1 MPSSHISSITGSP
14 RFPYAPTRSKT
25 FPLPAHITTTH
36 DEVEAVSSFPDLPPG
51 KTNGLGSLLNSASSN
66 MVPSVLNGLSASQPL
81 KPQLSAQLL
90 AASLHSPPDSFQ
102 LCRQSSFAWNNRRPS
117 VSAVDAFTLTP
128 SVTRFSDDPLNSRG
142 IHERYMLVPPF
153 LSPVDTPLGGSPNS
167 STSLNSHMGKHS
179 HKVQHSETH
188 SPPEQNAAQLNGGIN
203 GMDLFKDNG
212 LQHSPDPNTNA
223 DGSNHPT
230 YGVTL
235 NEEKDCRGSVER
247 TISAV
252 MSNESHSRSR
262 KTTQSLR
269 LFKENGVE
277 DRDRMKKEDRI
288 RDKDKET
295 NRTKD
300 RLQERNNTLSLVD
313 TGFSGIAVP
322 SELHLPYPKSDC
334 PQLIVDH
341 KESSTHVPIP
351 TTLKDDKSASSG
363 SKAGN
368 LIVGSTLN
376 GSSDETHILS
386 QTQPK
391 SCLKLSANSVLEEA
405 ASPALSNN
413 RIPKSTTFL
422 ESETSSLR
430 KPQLSLVDGSDD
442 ETRNPNAVKDKHEEH
457 EDEDEESEKD
467 EISSAL
473 YIPHTT
479 PSLAPVRIRDDI
491 DSPPFIEDAPEDGV
505 LDFSLE
511 DGARNFEPGIGKR
524 EPTEE
529 EHRISELNAI
539 SHSGDDASEYTDAI
553 TSTSVSESEDFSDRE
568 DWEDEPL
575 PHIKGDG
582 DGESTSHMTGFDTP
596 NSLEALKES
605 LPLAPHSHKKHSR
618 RHSSR
623 YYHAHAPTVPQ
634 VPLGAVELKPYNHQV
649 GGHTALFRFS
659 RRAVCKS
666 LSNREN
672 EFYEAIE
679 KRHPSLLKFLP
690 KYIGVL
696 NVTFRKA
703 QKKRKPKKENREGLE
718 AKFEENG
725 SLEPLDATTG
735 AAQPNAK
742 INDTPIQG
750 ADNGNLPIA
759 LPQVVFENNR
769 HIIPDDLFRN
779 FSSSAPSLV
788 PRFSMPSPEEQTNG
802 TSANYDANRGHDGS
816 PDESE
821 SGSPIWLH
829 GSRGAT
835 MVNHRLKEQ
844 VLRDVFLPPP
854 SRMHSPHGRSRSFIY
869 SGPGERDT
877 NGSPTASA
885 ERRSL
890 KRYGTDLT
898 PNRPRTSI
906 SAKPQERLVWEERR
920 FPSEPESSP
929 AERDTLVDDHIET
942 QDGQSDSR
950 LYPSSVEPPTLGY
963 RHSRSLVRRKASL
976 KRPSTSNARLEPPE
990 DDGYG
995 GDREDEMF
1003 AMDEEDD
1010 LPNKRSWADKCLS
1023 RRPVPPRPA
1032 TSDGRFPG
1040 TQSPAP
1046 TESASVT
1053 LPTNPSATCNQPQDP
1068 IEIEPPTERVEHF
1081 LLLEDL
1087 TAGMKRPCVLDLKMG
1102 TRQYGVD
1109 ASEKKRQ
1116 SQRQKVANTT
1126 SRALG
1131 VRVCGMQVWN
1141 VKSNS
1146 YIFQDKYFG
1155 RDLTAGKEFQ
1165 DALTRFLFDGENS
1178 KSVLRHIPTI
1188 LEKLGDLDSMIRR
1201 LPGYRFYASSLLLL
1215 YDGADHS
1222 RPIDIRLVDFANCV
1236 TAEDPLPEGT
1246 LCPPQNRNGVDTGY
1260 LRGLRSLRMYFQKI
1274 WNEVQGADWVERGEV
1289 EFNTGDERA
1298 GSHWHDACTDDD
1310 GEAST

>member
-14 RFPYAPTRSKT
+14 RFPYVPTRSRT
-25 FPLPAHITTTH
+25 FPLPAHITTAH
-36 DEVEAVSSFPDLPPG
+36 DEVEAVPSFPDLPSG
-51 KTNGLGSLLNSASSN
+51 KTNGLSSLLSSASPK
-66 MVPSVLNGLSASQPL
+66 MVPSVLNGISASQPL
-81 KPQLSAQLL
+81 SPQLSSQLL

-102 LCRQSSFAWNNRRPS
+102 LCRRSSFARNNRRPS
-117 VSAVDAFTLTP
+117 VSAVDAFTLSP
-128 SVTRFSDDPLNSRG
+128 SLARFSDDPLNPRST
-142 IHERYMLVPPF
+142 HERYMLVPPF
-153 LSPVDTPLGGSPNS
+153 LSPVDTPVGGSPHS
-167 STSLNSHMGKHS
+167 PGSLDSHMGKNS
-179 HKVQHSETH
+179 HILQHTETH
-188 SPPEQNAAQLNGGIN
+188 SPPGQNAAQLNGDIN
-203 GMDLFKDNG
+203 GMDQVKDSG
-212 LQHSPDPNTNA
+212 FQDSPDPYTNA

-230 YGVTL
+230 YGVTVD
-235 NEEKDCRGSVER
+235 EDEDCRGSVER

-277 DRDRMKKEDRI
+277 DRDRMKKEDRN
-288 RDKDKET
+288 RDKDKEA

-322 SELHLPYPKSDC
+322 SELHLPYPKSVP
-334 PQLIVDH
+334 PQLIVDY
-341 KESSTHVPIP
+341 KESNTHVPIS
-351 TTLKDDKSASSG
+351 TTLKDDKSVSSD
-363 SKAGN
+363 SRAGN
-368 LIVGSTLN
+368 LVVGSPLS
-376 GSSDETHILS
+376 GSSDETRILS
-386 QTQPK
+386 PTQPK
-391 SCLKLSANSVLEEA
+391 SCLKLSADSIVEEG

-413 RIPKSTTFL
+413 RAQKSTTFL
-422 ESETSSLR
+422 ESESR
-430 KPQLSLVDGSDD
+430 KPPQLSFVDGSDD
-442 ETRNPNAVKDKHEEH
+442 KARNSNVVKDKHEEH
-457 EDEDEESEKD
+457 DEEDEESEKD

-479 PSLAPVRIRDDI
+479 PSLPPVTIMDDV
-491 DSPPFIEDAPEDGV
+491 DSLPFTEDVPENGV
-505 LDFSLE
+505 PSFSL
-511 DGARNFEPGIGKR
+511 DDRARNFEPGIGRR

-529 EHRISELNAI
+529 VQCIPELSAI
-539 SHSGDDASEYTDAI
+539 SPRGDDASGYITDAI
-553 TSTSVSESEDFSDRE
+553 TSTSTSESEDFSDRE

-582 DGESTSHMTGFDTP
+582 DGESTPHITGFDAP
-596 NSLEALKES
+596 NGLEALKEK
-605 LPLAPHSHKKHSR
+605 LPLAPHSHKKHSH

-623 YYHAHAPTVPQ
+623 YYHAHAPTVAQ

-679 KRHPSLLKFLP
+679 TRHPSLLKFLP

-703 QKKRKPKKENREGLE
+703 QKRRKPRKENQEGLE
-718 AKFEENG
+718 PKNG
-725 SLEPLDATTG
+725 SLEPLDVTTE
-735 AAQPNAK
+735 AAQPNGK
-742 INDTPIQG
+742 INDPPTQG
-750 ADNGNLPIA
+750 TDGGNLPIA

-788 PRFSMPSPEEQTNG
+788 PRFSTPSPEEQTNG
-802 TSANYDANRGHDGS
+802 TSRNCDAHRGHDGL
-816 PDESE
+816 PEYFE
-821 SGSPIWLH
+821 SGSPTWLR

-854 SRMHSPHGRSRSFIY
+854 SRMHSPHGQSRSFVH
-869 SGPGERDT
+869 SGPGERDI

-885 ERRSL
+885 ERGSL
-890 KRYGTDLT
+890 KRYETDLT
-898 PNRPRTSI
+898 HNRPRTSV
-906 SAKPQERLVWEERR
+906 SAKPQERSIWKERR
-920 FPSEPESSP
+920 LPSGPESSP
-929 AERDTLVDDHIET
+929 PERDTLMDDHLET

-950 LYPSSVEPPTLGY
+950 LHPSSVEPPTLGY
-963 RHSRSLVRRKASL
+963 RHSRSIFRRRASL
-976 KRPSTSNARLEPPE
+976 KRPSTSNARLDPPE

-995 GDREDEMF
+995 GDREDGMF

-1010 LPNKRSWADKCLS
+1010 LPNKRSWAERCLS
-1023 RRPVPPRPA
+1023 RRAVPPRPA
-1032 TSDGRFPG
+1032 TSDGRYLG
-1040 TQSPAP
+1040 TQPPS
-1046 TESASVT
+1046 TENASMT
-1053 LPTNPSATCNQPQDP
+1053 LPTTLATSNQPQGP
-1068 IEIEPPTERVEHF
+1068 IEIEQPPTERVEHF

-1246 LCPPQNRNGVDTGY
+1246 LCPPQNRNGVDLGY

-1289 EFNTGDERA
+1289 ELNTGDERA
-1298 GSHWHDACTDDD
+1298 ASHWRDVCTDDD